1 MKFTRRETFA
11 VAAGFVAFGV
21 AGLRPTTASA
31 TEEEAMKAV
40 MEFAGGEPQAGRIS
54 LTAPEIAENG
64 NTVPVTVSAPAG
76 WTAVSVATA
85 ATVRPAARARTE
97 RAVGLTG

>member
-31 TEEEAMKAV
+31 TEEDAMKAV

-64 NTVPVTVSAPAG
+64 NTVPVTVSVESPMTDADH
-76 WTAVSVATA
+76 VQSVVLYADGNPNPF
-85 ATVRPAARARTE
+85 V
-97 RAVGLTG
+97 